1 VEGGLVGAC
10 GCEGLGSEVVE
21 GLGFGFWIGLGFG
34 FGDGGIAG
42 VVVEEGGCEL
52 CGGSEG
58 CDVVVALVLAVGV
71 GVCCSICRWGSFASL
86 VSLGIY
92 LVVGLSLRRTNEGE
106 RLRCYVG
113 QIAVINT
120 NENEF

>member
-1 VEGGLVGAC
+1 MEGGLVGAC

-34 FGDGGIAG
+34 DGGIAG
-42 VVVEEGGCEL
+42 GVVEEAGCEL

-86 VSLGIY
+86 VTFFGY
-92 LVVGLSLRRTNEGE
+92 LSVGWL
-106 RLRCYVG
+106 V
-113 QIAVINT
+113 
-120 NENEF
+120 